1 MGSLVGLLIGYILG
15 GITFLPL
22 LAWALWTLG
31 TRDAYNNRKEAKPS
45 VPDKEAD
52 AEFKDW
58 GAGLGEDLLRELKAK
73 HVPDV
78 ASGYF
83 AIAQEYV
90 RGGINGKPPE
100 RTTPA
105 TGAVTAME
113 SPSVYQSMYRSIFD
127 RNKTASPTFSPS
139 QGKNRKTRNV
149 FYIVLRLGHLMLYD
163 DSEQVEVRHVISL
176 AHYSVSIYAGGES
189 IPEGELWIKRNCI
202 SLAPKD
208 SAGGSKPYYL
218 FSDNCSEKEDF
229 YHAMLRSQESHVD
242 STPGPPPP
250 LKFNS
255 ADLIKLVQQL
265 HASEENFNTRWIN
278 ALIGRLFL
286 AMYKTKHIENFI
298 WTKVTKKIDRVQ
310 KPSLI
315 SSVNVQKLDM
325 GTMPPFITN
334 PKLKELTVD
343 GDLTVEADVSYKG
356 NFRIDISAVARIE
369 LGSRFKPRE
378 VTIVLATILKS
389 LEGRVLIR
397 IKPPPSNRLW
407 VTFEV
412 PPKMDLSV
420 EPIVSS
426 RQITYGVILRAIESR
441 IREVVNETLVLPN
454 WDDIPFFATETNQF
468 RGGIW
473 KDELA
478 EPHMHPVVSVDQAAP
493 DEPALEAASIS
504 STVYTSSS
512 DAGKSMSS
520 LGLNT
525 LYSRRH
531 VQPESSEDN
540 PDISPLVEQSTRV
553 KPRSM
558 RASSYTHAGAVDP
571 AVDTDP
577 AYSQSIERGDQNN
590 AAALM
595 KDTAARSPPQSPAN
609 PPLPPR
615 PQRRHSHSPDR
626 ERNIEHNQSFDDI
639 LGTLPAQETSSGS
652 RRNTSPGKST
662 EQSSEAAALQ
672 KRTMLNQS
680 LNTATNAAK
689 KWLASR
695 QNANPG
701 DAGTSPPKGIEA
713 TESFEIKHSRNG
725 SKNGLQIPQGPIGR
739 GQPLPPPGTP
749 LPHPAKDRRG
759 TWSAQTASA
768 LANLARKVPVGAKT
782 PTMPSTPA
790 SPHVTDMP
798 IEAKETGSQ
807 GLSRPP
813 TRKSASDEA
822 VPSAPPPVPK
832 RRQRKS
838 LAEASSN
845 VSNEEEMFVVEA
857 PPLELSVPT
866 SPLPVGDDEP
876 MFPRAHKEK
885 ALTGLSRRNE

>member
-1 MGSLVGLLIGYILG
+1 MMSR
-15 GITFLPL
+15 
-22 LAWALWTLG
+22 A
-31 TRDAYNNRKEAKPS
+31 N
-45 VPDKEAD
+45 
-52 AEFKDW
+52 
-58 GAGLGEDLLRELKAK
+58 
-73 HVPDV
+73 
-78 ASGYF
+78 
-83 AIAQEYV
+83 
-90 RGGINGKPPE
+90 IN
-100 RTTPA
+100 
-105 TGAVTAME
+105 
-113 SPSVYQSMYRSIFD
+113 
-127 RNKTASPTFSPS
+127 
-139 QGKNRKTRNV
+139 
-149 FYIVLRLGHLMLYD
+149 RLGHLMLYD

-176 AHYSVSIYAGGES
+176 AHYSVSIYAGGEDV
-189 IPEGELWIKRNCI
+189 PEGELWIKRNCI
-202 SLAPKD
+202 LLAPRD
-208 SAGGSKPYYL
+208 SASAVGGSKSYYL

-229 YHAMLRSQESHVD
+229 YHAMLRSQESHVE
-242 STPGPPPP
+242 STPCPPPP
-250 LKFNS
+250 LKFNP

-315 SSVNVQKLDM
+315 SSVKVQKLDM
-325 GTMPPFITN
+325 GSMPPFITN

-378 VTIVLATILKS
+378 VTIILATILRS

-412 PPKMDLSV
+412 PPKMELSV

-441 IREVVNETLVLPN
+441 IREVVNETLVFPN
-454 WDDIPFFATETNQF
+454 WDDIPFFATEMNHF

-473 KDELA
+473 KDELV
-478 EPHMHPVVSVDQAAP
+478 EPHMPPIVGTSQAPPDDPVS
-493 DEPALEAASIS
+493 EAASIS

-512 DAGKSMSS
+512 DAGKSISS
-520 LGLNT
+520 LGLNI
-525 LYSRRH
+525 LHNRRH
-531 VQPESSEDN
+531 VQPEASEDSV
-540 PDISPLVEQSTRV
+540 DISPLVDQSPRV

-577 AYSQSIERGDQNN
+577 AYSQSIERGEEVN

-595 KDTAARSPPQSPAN
+595 KDTATRSPPSSPPN

-615 PQRRHSHSPDR
+615 PQRRHSSSPDR
-626 ERNIEHNQSFDDI
+626 EKEIEPTRSFDDI
-639 LGTLPAQETSSGS
+639 LGTMPGQEASSGS
-652 RRNTSPGKST
+652 RRNTSPEKGT
-662 EQSSEAAALQ
+662 EQPSEATALQ
-672 KRTMLNQS
+672 KRTTLNQS

-689 KWLASR
+689 KWLAAR
-695 QNANPG
+695 QSANSG
-701 DAGTSPPKGIEA
+701 ELTGTSPPAGSEGR
-713 TESFEIKHSRNG
+713 ELFETKHARNG

-790 SPHVTDMP
+790 SPHVADSPAEARETDL
-798 IEAKETGSQ
+798 Q
-807 GLSRPP
+807 GLDRPP

-822 VPSAPPPVPK
+822 VPSTPPLAPK

-838 LAEASSN
+838 LAETSSS
-845 VSNEEEMFVVEA
+845 VANEEEMFVVEA
-857 PPLELSVPT
+857 PTQEWSAPS
-866 SPLPVGDDEP
+866 SPLPLGDNEQG
-876 MFPRAHKEK
+876 FPRAHKEK
-885 ALTGLSRRNE
+885 ALTGLSRKNE